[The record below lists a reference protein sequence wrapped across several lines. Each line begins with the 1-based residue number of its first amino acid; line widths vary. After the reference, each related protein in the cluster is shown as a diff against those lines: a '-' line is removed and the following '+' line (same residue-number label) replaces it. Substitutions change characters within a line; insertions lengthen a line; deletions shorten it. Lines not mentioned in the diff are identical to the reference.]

1 MVFCI
6 SLKSSYPRLKS
17 LLSRLIWQK
26 NSADCDAL
34 FHLAGYLLLNGKY
47 EKALQTLFQLFYI
60 DRSYQAG
67 TPQKAIIKV
76 FDMLSGSE
84 PELVTT
90 YRRKFQSLLY

>member
-1 MVFCI
+1 
-6 SLKSSYPRLKS
+6 
-17 LLSRLIWQK
+17 
-26 NSADCDAL
+26 
-34 FHLAGYLLLNGKY
+34 
-47 EKALQTLFQLFYI
+47 LQTLFQLFYI